1 MSRAYWVA
9 YSSPELAQALLQN
22 MLSSH
27 SVALTQNSSRMSKT
41 ENGPFFGLSLLENP
55 PQSVLNL
62 QAMLVSRSTQK
73 PMVPAVILRSVD
85 AQDPCGWS

>member
-22 MLSSH
+22 ILSSH
-27 SVALTQNSSRMSKT
+27 LVALTQNSSRMFKT
-41 ENGPFFGLSLLENP
+41 ENGPFSGLSLLENP

-62 QAMLVSRSTQK
+62 QALLVSRSTQK

-85 AQDPCGWS
+85 AQDLCGWS